1 MEIGRISDF
10 SIPRPAPLSGPTETQ
25 PKASFSDFL
34 GQALSSVVTT
44 DAADKQTG
52 FGTLLDTVPDIHTA
66 TIAAQEAEIAL
77 NLTLQIRNKIIESY
91 QEIMR
96 MQI

>member
-1 MEIGRISDF
+1 MEVGRISGF
-10 SIPRPAPLSGPTETQ
+10 SIPRPAPLSEPAETMTQ
-25 PKASFSDFL
+25 ATFSDFL
-34 GQALSSVVTT
+34 GRALSSVVAT

-52 FGTLLDTVPDIHTA
+52 FGTLLDTVSDIHTA

-77 NLTLQIRNKIIESY
+77 NLTLQIRNKIIEAY

>member
-1 MEIGRISDF
+1 MEISRISGF
-10 SIPRPAPLSGPTETQ
+10 SIPRPAPLSAPAET
-25 PKASFSDFL
+25 PSRATFSDFL
-34 GQALSSVVTT
+34 GEALSSVVST

-52 FGTLLDTVPDIHTA
+52 LGTLLDTVPDIHTA

-77 NLTLQIRNKIIESY
+77 NLTLQIRNKIIEAY